1 MKATSFIQKQKKKI
15 ITAIAALNVA
25 ALSVNHV
32 FAAPPGGVDTGAYSG
47 LIDIVFWVATIAIA
61 AGGGTGS
68 GAPRFPPP
76 RRRGPKPWG
85 RGVSSG

>member
-32 FAAPPGGVDTGAYSG
+32 FAAPP
-47 LIDIVFWVATIAIA
+47 A
-61 AGGGTGS
+61 A
-68 GAPRFPPP
+68 
-76 RRRGPKPWG
+76 
-85 RGVSSG
+85 

>member
-32 FAAPPGGVDTGAYSG
+32 LPLPPAA
-47 LIDIVFWVATIAIA
+47 
-61 AGGGTGS
+61 
-68 GAPRFPPP
+68 
-76 RRRGPKPWG
+76 
-85 RGVSSG
+85 VSLL